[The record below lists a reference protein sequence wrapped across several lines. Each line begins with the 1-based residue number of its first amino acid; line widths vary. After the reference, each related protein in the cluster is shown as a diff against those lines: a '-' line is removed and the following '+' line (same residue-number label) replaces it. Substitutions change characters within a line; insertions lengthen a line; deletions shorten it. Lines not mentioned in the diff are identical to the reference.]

1 MEPRMSPVESLPPPM
16 SDSCATTCWCGSAHA
31 GARHGLWQARRAFLQ
46 LGGSAVAAAA
56 VPAWAQVQVG
66 EASRLRHL
74 VPAEDLEQAA
84 NQQYA
89 QLIQQA
95 QSKGALVAPNDPQT

>member
-31 GARHGLWQARRAFLQ
+31 GARHSLWQARRAFLQ

-56 VPAWAQVQVG
+56 APAWAQVQVG

-74 VPAEDLEQAA
+74 VPAAILHFFVGDEVV
-84 NQQYA
+84 
-89 QLIQQA
+89 
-95 QSKGALVAPNDPQT
+95 ALGEVVELRSRIGMRY

>member
-1 MEPRMSPVESLPPPM
+1 RDFHVTGVQTCALPI
-16 SDSCATTCWCGSAHA
+16 C
-31 GARHGLWQARRAFLQ
+31 ARHSLWQARRAFLQ
-46 LGGSAVAAAA
+46 LGGSAMAAAA

-95 QSKGALVAPNDPQT
+95 QAKGEIGRASCRERVAKYGH